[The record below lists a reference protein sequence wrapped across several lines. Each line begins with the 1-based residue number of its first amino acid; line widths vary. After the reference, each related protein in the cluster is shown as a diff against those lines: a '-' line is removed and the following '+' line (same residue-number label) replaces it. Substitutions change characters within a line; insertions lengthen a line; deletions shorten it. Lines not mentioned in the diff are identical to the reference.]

1 MRFLEIE
8 NQKSLKSLMQE
19 LKVDPWGVKIM
30 VPKGVS
36 HLIRV
41 NSVSNIAANI
51 IKQEMLS
58 IGGDAAVAR
67 GALTGSKKKTDCLII
82 GSLAQ
87 IKCLHKKLQ
96 HQPFGLSRLAGE
108 LSDSLANYSR
118 ERFVL
123 DLGRFKLTLGCK
135 AQVMG
140 IINLT
145 PDSFSGDG
153 LYDSARVDIVE
164 VAEGLVSDGADILDI
179 GGESSRPGAKPVSL
193 KEELSRVIPVIKI
206 LAKKIKVPI
215 SIDTSKP
222 EVARQALDNGAVIVN
237 DITGLRSPKMRRVVS
252 GFDSAVVAMHMKGV
266 PRTMQQNVKYHSLI
280 DQVMDFF
287 KKSLSR
293 AIEDGVDRDKIILD
307 PGIGF
312 GKSPED
318 NLRILRH
325 LKEFKVLG
333 RPILVGVSRKSFIG
347 KVLGVAVDQRLSGT
361 IASCVL
367 AADNGAKI
375 LRVHDVKQ
383 VKEAMKVLNAMNKTS
398 YNGK

>member
-1 MRFLEIE
+1 MRFLKIE
-8 NQKSLKSLMQE
+8 NQKSLKNLMQE
-19 LKVDPWGVKIM
+19 LKVDPWGAKIM

-58 IGGDAAVAR
+58 FGGDAAVAR

-87 IKCLHKKLQ
+87 IKCLHKKLL
-96 HQPFGLSRLAGE
+96 HQPFGLNRLAGE

-118 ERFVL
+118 DRFVL
-123 DLGRFKLTLGCK
+123 DLGRFKLRLRRRP
-135 AQVMG
+135 QVMG

-153 LYDSARVDIVE
+153 LYNSSREDIIE
-164 VAEGLVSDGADILDI
+164 VAQELVSDGADILDI

-237 DITGLRSPKMRRVVS
+237 DITGLRNPKMRRVVS
-252 GFDSAVVAMHMKGV
+252 GFDSGVVVMHMKGL
-266 PRTMQQNVKYHSLI
+266 PATMQQNLRYHSLI

-287 KKSLSR
+287 KKSLSM
-293 AIEDGVDRDKIILD
+293 AQEAGIDRDKIILD

-318 NLRILRH
+318 NLRILKH

-333 RPILVGVSRKSFIG
+333 RPIMVGVSRKSFIG
-347 KVLGVAVDQRLSGT
+347 KVLGAVVDQRLSGT
-361 IASCVL
+361 IASCIL
-367 AADNGAKI
+367 AAESGAKI

-383 VKEAMKVLNAMNKTS
+383 VSQALKVANAIN
-398 YNGK
+398 N